1 MSVASESPK
10 TDVLEYII
18 THIFRPIKLPQH
30 SDYTHGNDSSLLDV
44 VLGSARKFVSLL
56 PKDDQEQWSPLLK
69 MLESLAVTMTSP
81 SLAQDVVESQIETMQ
96 AGGMYTMLAPKIDTC
111 LKISL

>member
-1 MSVASESPK
+1 MSVDSESSK

-56 PKDDQEQWSPLLK
+56 PEDDQEQWSPSLK

-96 AGGMYTMLAPKIDTC
+96 AGGMHTMLAPKIDMC